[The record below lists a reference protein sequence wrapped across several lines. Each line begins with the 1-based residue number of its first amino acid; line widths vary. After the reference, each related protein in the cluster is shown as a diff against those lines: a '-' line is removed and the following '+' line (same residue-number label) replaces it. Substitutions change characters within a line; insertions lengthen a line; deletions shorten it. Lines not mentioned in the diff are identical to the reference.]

1 MNSLLKIFF
10 SLLVINFVGCSKIT
24 YSIDFLGSKLFTK
37 QLSQKRKLI
46 NEVDSLLN
54 NDDLSPEA
62 YFVKKVDHILSNGK
76 IAQFDDDSIYYISGN
91 LSIVDGKID
100 SVLYQIPYNYISK
113 SGITDLKGAYVYPG
127 FIDAH
132 AHFLYQG
139 IALKSIDLAGTAS
152 WEECIE
158 RVKKFIKNN
167 PNEKVYRGQGWDQN
181 DWAIKKF
188 PNNSS
193 LEKISDKPIILSR
206 IDGHAILGNSVALK
220 QSKIDLN
227 SKIEGGEILKEN
239 ENLTGL
245 LIDNAQSLLFITKPS
260 NDEKSEALLA
270 AQEKAFEY
278 GLTGIHEAG
287 LPREDII
294 LIDELQKKK
303 KLKMPLYVMVSESPS
318 ELDFWIKSGPLKTNL
333 LDVRS
338 FKFYSDGSLG
348 SRGAL
353 MRESYSDREN
363 HFGFEVRSFDYMKS
377 AAERLFNNGWQM
389 NTHSIGDSANRRMLN
404 IYKKIYQY
412 TKKKDLRW
420 RIEHA
425 QIVHPDDRSTFGLG
439 IIPSVQ
445 PSHATSDMSWS
456 MDRIGPERISYA
468 YSYSSLR
475 KSSGGI
481 LPLGTDFPVESMNP
495 MYTIYAA
502 ISRKSLDQNSE
513 KSFQIQEA
521 LTREQALIGMTR
533 DAAYASFQEKEVG
546 QIKVGMWANFSIFT
560 TDIIRCPEDSISK
573 LKVSE
578 TWIHGEQVYVNHAK

>member
-1 MNSLLKIFF
+1 MSFI
-10 SLLVINFVGCSKIT
+10 GCSSTSTKFQFIGSDLFNNPNQKVKIL
-24 YSIDFLGSKLFTK
+24 D
-37 QLSQKRKLI
+37 
-46 NEVDSLLN
+46 EVDSLLN
-54 NDDLSPEA
+54 NNYTTQGGS
-62 YFVKKVDHILSNGK
+62 FIKKVDKILTNGN
-76 IAQFDDDSIYYISGN
+76 IAQFHNDSIYYIYGN

-100 SVLYQIPYNYISK
+100 RILDSIPANYSSK
-113 SGITDLKGAYVYPG
+113 LSIIDLKGAYVYPG

-139 IALKSIDLAGTAS
+139 MALKSIDLVGTKS
-152 WEECIE
+152 WEKCIE
-158 RVKKFIKNN
+158 IVKDFMKKN

-181 DWAIKKF
+181 NWKIKKF
-188 PNNSS
+188 PNNSL
-193 LEKISDKPIILSR
+193 LEGLSDKPIILSR
-206 IDGHAILGNSVALK
+206 IDGHAILANSLALK
-220 QSKIDLN
+220 QSKIDLD
-227 SKIEGGEILKEN
+227 SKIEGGEILIEN
-239 ENLTGL
+239 KNLTGL
-245 LIDNAQSLLFITKPS
+245 LIDNAQSLLSITKP
-260 NDEKSEALLA
+260 NNEEKSEALLA

-287 LPREDII
+287 LPTEDIM
-294 LIDELQKKK
+294 LIAELQRKKR
-303 KLKMPLYVMVSESPS
+303 LKMPLYVMVSESPI
-318 ELDFWIKSGPLKTNL
+318 ELDYWIKVGPLKTDL

-363 HFGFEVRSFDYMKS
+363 HFGLEVRSLDYMKS
-377 AAERLFNNGWQM
+377 AAERIANNGWQM

-404 IYKKIYQY
+404 IYKLFIDIL
-412 TKKKDLRW
+412 KKKDLRW

-425 QIVHPDDRSTFGLG
+425 QVVHPDDRLTFGLG

-445 PSHATSDMSWS
+445 PSHATSDMSWA
-456 MDRIGPERISYA
+456 MDRIGQERLSYA
-468 YSYSSLR
+468 YAYSSLR

-495 MYTIYAA
+495 LHTMYSA
-502 ISRKSLDQNSE
+502 ISRKSLNKSSE

-546 QIKVGMWANFSIFT
+546 QIKLGMWANFSIFT
-560 TDIIRCPEDSISK
+560 SDIIRCPEDSIPK

-578 TWIHGEQVYVNHAK
+578 TWIHGEQVYVNHVK

>member
-10 SLLVINFVGCSKIT
+10 SLLIVSFIGCSST
-24 YSIDFLGSKLFTK
+24 SISIQFRDNLSKKT
-37 QLSQKRKLI
+37 
-46 NEVDSLLN
+46 N
-54 NDDLSPEA
+54 
-62 YFVKKVDHILSNGK
+62 HILLNGK
-76 IAQFDDDSIYYISGN
+76 IAQFNNDSLYYIDGN
-91 LSIVDGKID
+91 ISIVDGKID
-100 SVLYQIPYNYISK
+100 SILTEIPHHYNIESN
-113 SGITDLKGAYVYPG
+113 ITDLKGAYIYPG

-139 IALKSIDLAGTAS
+139 LALKSIDLSGTKS
-152 WEECIE
+152 WKEC
-158 RVKKFIKNN
+158 VKIVEDFIKNN

-181 DWAIKKF
+181 DWEIKEF

-193 LEKISDKPIILSR
+193 LEELSSNPIILSR
-206 IDGHAILGNSVALK
+206 IDGHAILANSIALR
-220 QSKIDLN
+220 QSKIDIN
-227 SKIEGGEILKEN
+227 SVIKGGEILKEN

-245 LIDNAQSLLFITKPS
+245 LIDNAQSLLSIAKPT
-260 NDEKSEALLA
+260 NEEKSEALLA
-270 AQEKAFEY
+270 VQKKAFKY

-287 LPREDII
+287 LPSEDII

-318 ELDFWIKSGPLKTNL
+318 EMNFWIKSGPLKTNL

-363 HFGFEVRSFDYMKS
+363 HFGFEVRSTDYMKS
-377 AAERLFNNGWQM
+377 AAERLYNNGWQM
-389 NTHSIGDSANRRMLN
+389 NTHSIGDSANSRMLT
-404 IYKKIYQY
+404 IYKLFIDPL
-412 TKKKDLRW
+412 KKNDLRW

-425 QIVHPDDRSTFGLG
+425 QVVHPDDRLNFGLG

-445 PSHATSDMSWS
+445 PSHATSDMSWAT
-456 MDRIGPERISYA
+456 DRLGPQRISYA

-495 MYTIYAA
+495 LYTIYAA
-502 ISRKSLDQNSE
+502 ISRKSLDKGSKE
-513 KSFQIQEA
+513 SFQIQEA

-560 TDIIRCPEDSISK
+560 SDIMKCPEDSIPK

-578 TWIHGEQVYVNHAK
+578 TWIHGEQVYVNHVK